1 MNKQYKFHAVK
12 NYLSL
17 NLNPWF
23 IVLFILLIFNPK
35 RLCSQ
40 AYISYQASLDTALK
54 NNLEVKNQKI
64 MASYQ
69 KQLTKT
75 AYNIPN
81 TNLSVGYGQINSIY
95 FDNQLSASQTINFP
109 NVYSHQKKVLN
120 QQWQNANLNIQLK
133 EHELKKLVKEEFYT
147 LAFLLEKEKLLLESD
162 STYAEFLIKSE
173 FRLAKGESN
182 ILEKTTAESQRGMI
196 KIQLMQLKQDIQFY
210 KTQFQFLLNTETNF
224 EPQYPQLKLASSFK
238 FDSSLLIE
246 HPFLKVLLQQK
257 NLSTANTGLE
267 KSKLLPDIIVSYNN
281 MSMRGNGADNLFYG
295 GANRFQSAQ
304 IGIGIPLLSG
314 TQRAKVTASNIN
326 QMIAE
331 NNYLTEKLKLEK
343 QFEAAVSQYRN
354 NINIL
359 NYYEQITLKN
369 ADEILKIANIQ
380 FVNGE
385 INYLD
390 WAVLVNQSI
399 SIKNNYL
406 DAVKNYNDN
415 IVLLNYLIGG

>member
-1 MNKQYKFHAVK
+1 MKKQNQFHSVK

-17 NLNPWF
+17 NLKPWCY
-23 IVLFILLIFNPK
+23 VLAIFLIFNPNI
-35 RLCSQ
+35 LCGQ
-40 AYISYQASLDTALK
+40 ISITYQASLDTALK
-54 NNLEVKNQKI
+54 NNLEVKNQKL
-64 MASYQ
+64 MADYQ
-69 KQLTKT
+69 KQLIKT
-75 AYNIPN
+75 AYDIPN
-81 TNLSVGYGQINSIY
+81 TNLSVGYGQLNSFY
-95 FDNQLSASQTINFP
+95 LDNQFNASQTINFP
-109 NVYSHQKKVLN
+109 TVYSHQKKVLN

-133 EHELKKLVKEEFYT
+133 EHELKKMVKEVFYT

-162 STYAEFLIKSE
+162 STYAEFLNKSE
-173 FRLAKGESN
+173 LRLAKGESN

-196 KIQLMQLKQDIQFY
+196 KIQLMQLKQDIEFH

-224 EPQYPQLKLASSFK
+224 EPQYSELKLANSFK
-238 FDSSLLIE
+238 LDSSLLIE
-246 HPFLKVLLQQK
+246 HPSLKVLQQQK
-257 NLSTANTGLE
+257 VMSTASTALE

-281 MSMRGNGADNLFYG
+281 MSMRGNGADNVFYG

-331 NNYLTEKLKLEK
+331 NNFQTEKLKLEK
-343 QFEAAVSQYRN
+343 QYEAAVSEYQN
-354 NINIL
+354 NLNIL
-359 NYYEQITLKN
+359 NYYDQIALKN
-369 ADEILKIANIQ
+369 ADEIMKIANIQ

-399 SIKNNYL
+399 SIKNSYL
-406 DAVKNYNDN
+406 EALKNYNDN
-415 IVLLNYLIGG
+415 IILLNYLIGG